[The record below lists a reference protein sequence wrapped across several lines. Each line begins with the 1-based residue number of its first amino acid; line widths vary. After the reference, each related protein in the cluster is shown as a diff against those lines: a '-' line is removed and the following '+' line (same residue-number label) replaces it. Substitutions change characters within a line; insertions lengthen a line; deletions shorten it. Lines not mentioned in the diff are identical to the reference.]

1 MAILKE
7 ILEGL
12 NFEIIQGNLN
22 NTVLSVEF
30 DSRKVKNDSLFVAV
44 KGTQT
49 DGHKFINQ
57 TIENGAKHIICST
70 TPEKLIK
77 DINYLKVKDSSLA
90 LAIAI
95 ANFYDNPSRK
105 LILVGVT
112 GTNGKTTVA
121 TLLHSLFQNLGYK
134 SALFSTIKIK
144 IGEEEKEA
152 THTTPDSLQL
162 NKLFAEMIDKG
173 CKYCFMEVSSHAIV
187 QNRVAGLDFN
197 GGIFTNITHDHLDY
211 HKSFDNYINA
221 KKLFFDSLQEKA
233 FALVNSDDVHSKVML
248 QNTNANKKTYALKNA
263 ADFKAK
269 ILESDFSG
277 IHLKIDNNDFYTDK
291 IGKFNAY
298 NLMAVYGVATLLGIS
313 ADDSLKVLSSPIN
326 VEGRFEILRNSKG
339 VIGIIDYAHTPDALK
354 NVLETIY
361 AVNNKKHK
369 IFTVFGCGGN
379 RDKEKRPI
387 MGQISA
393 NYSDT
398 SVITSDNPRFED
410 FNEILIDIEK
420 GLNEEQM
427 KKSITISDREQAIKT
442 ASKMAQ
448 EGDIILV
455 AGKGHEKYQDIK
467 GEKFPFDDKE
477 KLNKYLNL

>member
-12 NFEIIQGNLN
+12 DFEIIQGNLN

-30 DSRKVKNDSLFVAV
+30 DSRKVKKGSLFVAV

-70 TPEKLIK
+70 TPKKLVE
-77 DINYLKVKDSSLA
+77 DVNYVKVKNSSLT

-105 LILVGVT
+105 LILIGVT

-121 TLLHSLFQNLGYK
+121 TLLHSLFQDLGYK

-152 THTTPDSLQL
+152 THTTPDPLQL

-211 HKSFDNYINA
+211 HKSFDN
-221 KKLFFDSLQEKA
+221 
-233 FALVNSDDVHSKVML
+233 
-248 QNTNANKKTYALKNA
+248 
-263 ADFKAK
+263 
-269 ILESDFSG
+269 
-277 IHLKIDNNDFYTDK
+277 
-291 IGKFNAY
+291 
-298 NLMAVYGVATLLGIS
+298 
-313 ADDSLKVLSSPIN
+313 
-326 VEGRFEILRNSKG
+326 
-339 VIGIIDYAHTPDALK
+339 
-354 NVLETIY
+354 
-361 AVNNKKHK
+361 
-369 IFTVFGCGGN
+369 
-379 RDKEKRPI
+379 
-387 MGQISA
+387 
-393 NYSDT
+393 
-398 SVITSDNPRFED
+398 
-410 FNEILIDIEK
+410 
-420 GLNEEQM
+420 
-427 KKSITISDREQAIKT
+427 
-442 ASKMAQ
+442 
-448 EGDIILV
+448 
-455 AGKGHEKYQDIK
+455 
-467 GEKFPFDDKE
+467 
-477 KLNKYLNL
+477 